1 MLYVTTRN
9 RCEQYTAA
17 RTLMG
22 SRAADGGLFI
32 PLSIPR
38 MEGRE
43 LRSFTEM
50 SFHDCIAKILNRLFH
65 TNLTRWDL
73 VFDIG
78 KYPVRLEAMSHRIII
93 SETWHNAKWSF
104 EGLIEELRPHV
115 TGEKDGEG
123 ECSFWLETGIRIAV
137 IFGVMAEMMRAE
149 IVSEENK
156 IDISVVG
163 GNFSAPVA
171 LWIARQM
178 GLPIGNI
185 IICCNENSGVWNLFH
200 HGELRTEV
208 VTVSTKTPKADI
220 AVPDGLEAL
229 ISLTCGI
236 DETGRFVDAWRS
248 GRMYCPEENYLKK
261 LRCGVE
267 VSVISE
273 DRLLQTIPSV
283 FGTSGYLLSP
293 YTAMAYAGL
302 LDYRARTGESCYGIV
317 FADSS
322 PAGDVCIVA
331 EALKISEEELRVLIN
346 RR

>member
-17 RTLMG
+17 RTLVG
-22 SRAADGGLFI
+22 SRAPDGGLYI

-38 MEGRE
+38 MGPQE
-43 LRSFTEM
+43 LRSLAEM
-50 SFHDCIAKILNRLFH
+50 SFHDCVVKVLNRLFH

-73 VFDIG
+73 VFEIG

-93 SETWHNAKWSF
+93 SETWHNPKWSF
-104 EGLIEELRPHV
+104 GGLTEELRGLV
-115 TGEKDGEG
+115 AGENDGNV

-137 IFGVMAEMMRAE
+137 IFGVVAEMMRAE
-149 IVSEENK
+149 IASEENR

-163 GNFSAPVA
+163 GNFSAPIA
-171 LWIARQM
+171 LWMARQM

-185 IICCNENSGVWNLFH
+185 VICCNENSGVWNLFH
-200 HGELRTEV
+200 HGELRTEA
-208 VTVSTKTPKADI
+208 VTVPTKTPKADI
-220 AVPDGLEAL
+220 VVPDGLEVL
-229 ISLTCGI
+229 ISLTCGT
-236 DETGRFVDAWRS
+236 DEAGRYVDAWRG
-248 GRMYCPEENYLKK
+248 GRMYCPEENHLQK
-261 LRCGVE
+261 LRQGIE

-302 LDYRARTGESCYGIV
+302 LDYRARTGESRYGIV
-317 FADSS
+317 FADES
-322 PAGDVCIVA
+322 PSGDLRVVA
-331 EALKISEEELRVLIN
+331 DALKTSEEELRILIN